1 MEEYR
6 DSRLYMNSDKQP
18 KKGDVVINC
27 GQAHEVKGVS
37 KDGHKL
43 FIVGWPMTEYCNT
56 GCSNLSTEKIQQLPP
71 SEPEWFIKKFK

>member
-1 MEEYR
+1 MKEYR
-6 DSRLYMNSDKQP
+6 DNRLYMNSDKQP

-43 FIVGWPMTEYCNT
+43 FIVGWAYDMVLQYWMLKSFYREDSAITTIRARMVY
-56 GCSNLSTEKIQQLPP
+56 
-71 SEPEWFIKKFK
+71 